1 MKKNEINFYSKSLNF
16 ARGADT
22 SFAAVIIAP
31 IVLCNSLFSIN
42 VVFFQDGTKDISS
55 WRFAVSGEKGQK
67 RRVFWCSVKKEFTE
81 F

>member
-31 IVLCNSLFSIN
+31 IVVCNSLFSIN
-42 VVFFQDGTKDISS
+42 VFFSRRHKDISS